1 MLCGTECVATTMR
14 HPHTVIGVFRS
25 SFNAYVAL
33 RRLDRAGLPAQNVS
47 LVAGKPELEAE
58 LRTLP
63 HAPRAAIAGAAIGV
77 LIGATYVVFGAPGLL
92 GDVLGILLA
101 IAGAVAA
108 GIVGFVVGHGIA
120 RRASRWRDF
129 EHVVN
134 EGGAIVSVACVPDVC
149 DRTKDVLKRSGANRI
164 IDV

>member
-1 MLCGTECVATTMR
+1 MR